1 MLNDETVK
9 LPGLLMRRKE
19 VPTEGDQKLRT
30 MEETGEAFLNRQT
43 AVTKCWVQP
52 AGIGGA
58 LVAYSRQERQGSRE
72 GLIGEP

>member
-43 AVTKCWVQP
+43 A
-52 AGIGGA
+52 
-58 LVAYSRQERQGSRE
+58 E
-72 GLIGEP
+72 